1 MSGVNGGLGPGP
13 GEGVPTGLTQ
23 DAHVVFALPLVGS
36 DEVVKGVGEVL
47 EECVL
52 FVHLQPQDAVQ
63 ELADGAVCGR
73 QGTSSHV
80 RAASLSSP
88 SPLISTPL
96 PPSRR
101 CQAARDSPFSTSRQP
116 DRDSRPPMPTDSS
129 PCFMS
134 AGRES
139 LT

>member
-1 MSGVNGGLGPGP
+1 MEGERVSGVNGGLGPGP

-23 DAHVVFALPLVGS
+23 DAHVVFALPLVRS

-73 QGTSSHV
+73 QGASSCV
-80 RAASLSSP
+80 QAASPSSP
-88 SPLISTPL
+88 SPLISAPL
-96 PPSRR
+96 PILEVPAIEGLTLLHV
-101 CQAARDSPFSTSRQP
+101 QAAGP
-116 DRDSRPPMPTDSS
+116 
-129 PCFMS
+129 
-134 AGRES
+134 G
-139 LT
+139 LTPANAH